1 MRMQH
6 GVKVH
11 VTVNIL
17 AHNDD
22 LAGSQKSILKELKE
36 VRTGCA

>member
-1 MRMQH
+1 MPMRT
-6 GVKVH
+6 GAKVH

-22 LAGSQKSILKELKE
+22 LPGVEGVFKRIKRVKAGT
-36 VRTGCA
+36 R